1 MLQHCDEVQWV
12 DLPSKHAAQY
22 KSLIEFRGTT
32 TDSDHLCLNL
42 RRGPALLRWMPS
54 FPSVLSPYKT
64 YTPLSSHQGNR
75 GSQLQQPS
83 PTYQPPGANA
93 SGSSN
98 RTQGGGLSNSHPRT
112 NTQNSCHSGL
122 QITHLLQAYVLFGA
136 RREWPDLEMDHLNA
150 RATKDD
156 CTFFYELKARYCS
169 LRGWSRRWLSIWQ
182 LSHCDFVKVRHAC
195 SCAEK

>member
-1 MLQHCDEVQWV
+1 ME
-12 DLPSKHAAQY
+12 LPSKHADQY
-22 KSLIEFRGTT
+22 KSLIELRGSTT
-32 TDSDHLCLNL
+32 GTDHLCSTL
-42 RRGPALLRWMPS
+42 RRGSAPLGWMPS

-64 YTPLSSHQGNR
+64 NTPQSSQQCSQGL
-75 GSQLQQPS
+75 QLQQPS

-98 RTQGGGLSNSHPRT
+98 RTQGGGPSNSDPRT
-112 NTQNSCHSGL
+112 NTQNSCHSGP
-122 QITHLLQAYVLFGA
+122 QITQLLQAYVLFGA
-136 RREWPDLEMDHLNA
+136 RREWPDLEMDHLNT
-150 RATKDD
+150 RATKDG

-182 LSHCDFVKVRHAC
+182 LSHCDFVKVGHAC